1 MNNEKG
7 SDKEMEILNKLAD
20 NIRTI
25 RKFGVKRIGL
35 FGSAVRGEL
44 KIERDIDILVEFE
57 EEGEKFSNLMSL
69 YFYLQDLLSKKID
82 LVTPESISPY
92 LAPYILKEVKYIEVK
107 SKPVYKNF
115 RTC

>member
-7 SDKEMEILNKLAD
+7 TGKEMEISNKLAD
-20 NIRTI
+20 NLRTI

-44 KIERDIDILVEFE
+44 KIESDIDILVEFE
-57 EEGEKFSNLMSL
+57 KEGENFANLINL

-107 SKPVYKNF
+107 
-115 RTC
+115 

>member
-7 SDKEMEILNKLAD
+7 TGKEMEISNKLAD
-20 NIRTI
+20 NLRTI

-35 FGSAVRGEL
+35 FGSAVRGEME
-44 KIERDIDILVEFE
+44 IESDIDILVEFE
-57 EEGEKFSNLMSL
+57 KEGENFSNLINL

-92 LAPYILKEVKYIEVK
+92 LAPYILKEVKYIETP
-107 SKPVYKNF
+107 S
-115 RTC
+115 

>member
-1 MNNEKG
+1 MNIEKG
-7 SDKEMEILNKLAD
+7 SDKEMEILNKLAE

-44 KIERDIDILVEFE
+44 EIESDIDILVEFE
-57 EEGEKFSNLMSL
+57 EEGEKCSNLMNL

-92 LAPYILKEVKYIEVK
+92 LAPYY
-107 SKPVYKNF
+107 SKGGEIY
-115 RTC
+115 

>member
-7 SDKEMEILNKLAD
+7 SGKKRDILNKLAD
-20 NIRTI
+20 NIKTI

-35 FGSAVRGEL
+35 FGSVVRGEM
-44 KIERDIDILVEFE
+44 KIESDVDILVEFE
-57 EEGEKFSNLMSL
+57 EGGEKFANLINL

-92 LAPYILKEVKYIEVK
+92 LAPYILKEVKYIETP
-107 SKPVYKNF
+107 S
-115 RTC
+115 

>member
-1 MNNEKG
+1 MDNEKG
-7 SDKEMEILNKLAD
+7 SDKEMDILNKLAD

-44 KIERDIDILVEFE
+44 KIGSDIDILVEFE
-57 EEGEKFSNLMSL
+57 EEGEKFSNLMNL
-69 YFYLQDLLSKKID
+69 YFYLQDLLSKKVD

-92 LAPYILKEVKYIEVK
+92 LAPYILKEVKYIEEP
-107 SKPVYKNF
+107 S
-115 RTC
+115 

>member
-7 SDKEMEILNKLAD
+7 SGKERDILNTLAD

-35 FGSAVRGEL
+35 FGSVVRGEL
-44 KIERDIDILVEFE
+44 KIESDIDILVEFE
-57 EEGEKFSNLMSL
+57 EESEKFPNLMNL
-69 YFYLQDLLSKKID
+69 YFYLQDLLSGKVD

-107 SKPVYKNF
+107 SKSFYKNF

>member
-7 SDKEMEILNKLAD
+7 TGKEMEISNKLAD
-20 NIRTI
+20 NLRTI

-35 FGSAVRGEL
+35 FGSAVRGEME
-44 KIERDIDILVEFE
+44 IESDIDILVEFE
-57 EEGEKFSNLMSL
+57 KEGENFANLINL

-92 LAPYILKEVKYIEVK
+92 LAPYILKEVKYIETP
-107 SKPVYKNF
+107 S
-115 RTC
+115 

>member
-7 SDKEMEILNKLAD
+7 SGKKMDILNKLTD

-35 FGSAVRGEL
+35 FGSAVRGEME
-44 KIERDIDILVEFE
+44 IESDIDIIVEFEE
-57 EEGEKFSNLMSL
+57 EEGEKFSNLINL
-69 YFYLQDLLSKKID
+69 YFYLQDLLSRKID

-92 LAPYILKEVKYIEVK
+92 LAPYILKEVKYIEEL
-107 SKPVYKNF
+107 S
-115 RTC
+115 

>member
-1 MNNEKG
+1 MNIEKG
-7 SDKEMEILNKLAD
+7 SDKEMEILNKLAE

-44 KIERDIDILVEFE
+44 KIESDIDILVEFE
-57 EEGEKFSNLMSL
+57 EEGEKFSNLINL
-69 YFYLQDLLSKKID
+69 YFYLQDLLSRKID

-107 SKPVYKNF
+107 
-115 RTC
+115 

>member
-1 MNNEKG
+1 
-7 SDKEMEILNKLAD
+7 MELLNKLAD

-44 KIERDIDILVEFE
+44 KIESDIHILVEFE
-57 EEGEKFSNLMSL
+57 EEGEKFSNLMNL

-92 LAPYILKEVKYIEVK
+92 LAPYILKEVKYIEEP
-107 SKPVYKNF
+107 S
-115 RTC
+115 

>member
-1 MNNEKG
+1 MINEKG
-7 SDKEMEILNKLAD
+7 SGKKRDILNKLAE

-35 FGSAVRGEL
+35 FGSAVRGEM
-44 KIERDIDILVEFE
+44 KIGSDIDILVEFE
-57 EEGEKFSNLMSL
+57 EGGEKFANLINL

-92 LAPYILKEVKYIEVK
+92 LAPYILKEVKYIETP
-107 SKPVYKNF
+107 S
-115 RTC
+115 